1 MLYSSPSTMP
11 LPRPNLFTHEVVKT
25 IQEVAR
31 EEFTGDSGFDRV
43 VEVLNQGLETLGT
56 DVAKATVRDYRKL
69 FHTSW
74 GRIADSVAPTEY
86 RELLSERFKALV
98 F

>member
-1 MLYSSPSTMP
+1 MLYSGRLPMA

-31 EEFTGDSGFDRV
+31 EEYAGDSGFDRV
-43 VEVLNQGLETLGT
+43 VVVLNQGLEPLGT

-69 FHTSW
+69 FHTGW
-74 GRIADSVAPTEY
+74 GRIANSVATTEY

>member
-1 MLYSSPSTMP
+1 MAF
-11 LPRPNLFTHEVVKT
+11 PRPNLFTHEVVKT

-31 EEFTGDSGFDRV
+31 DEFTGEAGFDRV
-43 VEVLNQGLETLGT
+43 VEVLNQGLEPLGT
-56 DVAKATVRDYRKL
+56 DVGKATVRDYRKL

-74 GRIADSVAPTEY
+74 GRIADSLAPSEY
-86 RELLSERFKALV
+86 RDLLSERFKALV